1 MFFLISILALHPQG
15 RSDTNGYKIEYIV
28 CMVFNQIRGI
38 ENA

>member
-1 MFFLISILALHPQG
+1 MDESLMNDYLSINAVLG
-15 RSDTNGYKIEYIV
+15 NGYKIEYIV